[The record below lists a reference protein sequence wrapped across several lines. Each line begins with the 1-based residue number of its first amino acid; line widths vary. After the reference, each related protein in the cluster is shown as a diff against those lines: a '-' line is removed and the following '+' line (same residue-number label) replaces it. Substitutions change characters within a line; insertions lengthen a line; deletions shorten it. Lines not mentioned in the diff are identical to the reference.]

1 MPYSI
6 VGMIHLSWK
15 PIGSNEYANTNI
27 STKGGRFPAVSQF
40 DENPYIIL
48 SSKLAIFISF
58 MLTQARCSNCAE

>member
-27 STKGGRFPAVSQF
+27 STKGGRFPAGSQF
-40 DENPYIIL
+40 DVNPYIIL
-48 SSKLAIFISF
+48 FETRHFHFFHADPGPLF
-58 MLTQARCSNCAE
+58 